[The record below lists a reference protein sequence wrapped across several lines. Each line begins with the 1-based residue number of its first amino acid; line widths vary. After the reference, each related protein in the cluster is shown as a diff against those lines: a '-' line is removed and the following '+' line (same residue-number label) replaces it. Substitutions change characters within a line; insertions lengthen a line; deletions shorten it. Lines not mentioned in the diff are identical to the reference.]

1 MRTTV
6 NNDIEFRYA
15 DEIGYAFMPCL
26 AIVCGNKVSS
36 VEVELDMNGI
46 ILTCS
51 ASAHKNKAVV
61 DYRDYVQVYFDLDN
75 IKFGDIDYTSC
86 VQRSPLGVNTFVT
99 ITAYD
104 SDSERLAVT
113 SFDTFYVWGAIRVG
127 EMWNGIK
134 RLRCFHKYPFSFGV
148 YAAKDTSL
156 MFDDGSKV
164 DLPGGWISDVT
175 TAALPSAL
183 SHTAVY
189 NDNGSVMRTTF
200 SNEFDIT
207 FRFVGSEQTEILRI
221 EFDDSE
227 GGVYLRWIDRHGFYR
242 YWLFASGNET
252 RAISSDT
259 SYIRNNLDE
268 YSYLYGYYG
277 ANGRRQS
284 YAREDTVSLCAPLV
298 DSETF
303 DMLQDLTSSPV
314 VDMYLGNNKWGA
326 VTIKV
331 GSFVKS
337 TAVLQDFECSLVL
350 NDINIQEL

>member
-1 MRTTV
+1 MRTTTV
-6 NNDIEFRYA
+6 NDIEFRYA

-26 AIVCGNKVSS
+26 AIVDGNKVAS

-46 ILTCS
+46 VLTCS
-51 ASAHKNKAVV
+51 AAAHSSKAVV
-61 DYRDYVQVYFDLDN
+61 DYREYVQVYYDLDN
-75 IKFGDIDYTSC
+75 VRFGNIDYTAS
-86 VQRSPLGVNTFVT
+86 VQRSPLGVSTSVT
-99 ITAYD
+99 VTAYD
-104 SDSERLAVT
+104 SDVERLAAI
-113 SFDTFYVWGAIRVG
+113 SFDTFYVWGAIRAG
-127 EMWNGIK
+127 ETWNGAR
-134 RLRCFHKYPFSFGV
+134 RLRCFRKYPFTFGV
-148 YAAKDTSL
+148 YTDKDSSL

-164 DLPGGWISDVT
+164 DLPGGWISEVT
-175 TAALPSAL
+175 SAALPATL
-183 SHTAVY
+183 SYTAVY
-189 NDNGSVMRTTF
+189 NDNGSVVRTTF

-207 FRFVGSEQTEILRI
+207 FRFSGAAQTEVMQI

-252 RAISSDT
+252 RAISSGT
-259 SYIRNNLDE
+259 SYVRNNLEE
-268 YSYLYGYYG
+268 YSDLYGYYG

-298 DSETF
+298 DSDTF
-303 DMLQDLTSSPV
+303 DMLQDLASSPV
-314 VDMYLGNNKWGA
+314 VDMYLGDNRWQS
-326 VTIKV
+326 VTIKA